1 MLHGKEEM
9 LPRVVSVEA
18 CPDYLLNLTFRSG
31 ERKQF
36 DAKPLLTVP
45 MYRNLAKV
53 FSAATV
59 QYGTVVWP
67 GDLDI
72 SPDMLYL
79 KSKPV

>member
-9 LPRVVSVEA
+9 LPRVVSVET
-18 CPDYLLNLTFRSG
+18 CPNYLLNLTFRTG

-36 DAKPLLTVP
+36 DAKPLLNVP
-45 MYRNLAKV
+45 MYRNLPKV

-79 KSKPV
+79 KSKPI